1 MEKGALAKTWRIFL
15 KDSFLQWGRYVALIL
30 SWSDDQSMDNFRRG
44 LHSFFVTGPKMY
56 QLYQT
61 SFKVC
66 AQ

>member
-1 MEKGALAKTWRIFL
+1 VTTELNKYLCFKLGLNTVLVFKAGWFMNQL
-15 KDSFLQWGRYVALIL
+15 KEAV
-30 SWSDDQSMDNFRRG
+30 SMDNFRRG

-61 SFKVC
+61 SFNAW